1 MDDDNVARR
10 REVSTLLRVAL
21 RTGAEVVTCAND
33 FLQGEDPPPDEE
45 ADDAEEGQD
54 DEYQEDA
61 RSEDGSEHVGGV
73 ERGADVS
80 SGQYVPLG
88 AAAAVGIF
96 RNAFGG
102 GGVITSTPRASI
114 NWSTVS

>member
-33 FLQGEDPPPDEE
+33 FLQGEDPPPDEV

-54 DEYQEDA
+54 DEYEEDT
-61 RSEDGSEHVGGV
+61 RSEDASEHVGGV
-73 ERGADVS
+73 ERGADAS
-80 SGQYVPLG
+80 SGHYVPLG

-102 GGVITSTPRASI
+102 GGVTSTPRASI
-114 NWSTVS
+114 NRSTVS